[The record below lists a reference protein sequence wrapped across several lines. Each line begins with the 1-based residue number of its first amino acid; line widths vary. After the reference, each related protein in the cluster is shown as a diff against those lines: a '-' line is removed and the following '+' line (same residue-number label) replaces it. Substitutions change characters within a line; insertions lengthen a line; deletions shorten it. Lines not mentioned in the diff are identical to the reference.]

1 MKTRLI
7 KIGNSQGIMLTK
19 TLLRQY
25 EFGTEVEIEAKEEGL
40 LLKPILRKA
49 RQGWAEQFAQAATAG
64 ETPEEALLDGFTN
77 EFDEAEWRW

>member
-40 LLKPILRKA
+40 LLKPIQRKA
-49 RQGWAEQFAQAATAG
+49 RQGWAEQFAQATVADDA
-64 ETPEEALLDGFTN
+64 PEEALLEGFAN
-77 EFDEAEWRW
+77 EFDKTEWQW